1 MSEAFFWSYPVTFL
15 FWILA
20 VLLFYSRSWL
30 SGVLAVQQAVFI
42 PTLVSIA
49 LKTWATDKS
58 LQMAFGG
65 VLNVVGFAT
74 AGLLLFLIYHIQ
86 KTRRLPL
93 TAWIFAIIVAMILTL
108 ILTSVELPI
117 ATRLRQITST
127 YF

>member
-1 MSEAFFWSYPVTFL
+1 
-15 FWILA
+15 
-20 VLLFYSRSWL
+20 
-30 SGVLAVQQAVFI
+30 
-42 PTLVSIA
+42 
-49 LKTWATDKS
+49 
-58 LQMAFGG
+58 MAFGG

-93 TAWIFAIIVAMILTL
+93 TAWISAIIVAMILTL

>member
-93 TAWIFAIIVAMILTL
+93 TAWISAIIVAMILTL

>member
-1 MSEAFFWSYPVTFL
+1 MSEAFFWSYPVTFF

-20 VLLFYSRSWL
+20 VLLFYSRSWI

-49 LKTWATDKS
+49 LKTWAADKS

-65 VLNVVGFAT
+65 ILNVIGFAT

-93 TAWIFAIIVAMILTL
+93 TAWIFAIIIAVILT
-108 ILTSVELPI
+108 ILLTTVELPI
-117 ATRLRQITST
+117 AARLRQITST